1 MAGRAKA
8 RAVFLSALA
17 LLCLCGIV
25 TYISFINFRESER
38 WVTHTQEVRGT
49 LGDLESA
56 INRASRTRMAYL
68 ISSDPSELSAY
79 RQAVPQISEEIR
91 RLQELTKDNL
101 AEVEHCRNYAAIT
114 NERMRVGEALIS
126 QKQQGKA
133 IELVPVQ
140 QQNIEF
146 ASQSAA
152 IAEGIRSEEGR
163 LLQQRIAT
171 AHRSYTLTR
180 AVVILSFA
188 LALLLLYLHYYW
200 LTTELRAREQAE
212 LVARNAYVHEA
223 ALRQGEERFRLFIE
237 AVQDYAIFMLDN
249 GGHISSW
256 NQGAERL
263 NGYKTSEIIGRHFS
277 VFYPEEDIRAQKPER
292 ELEVATR
299 EGRIEDEGWRVRKN
313 GSRFW
318 ANVIITALRDD
329 QGRLIGFAKIT
340 RDFTER
346 MRTQEALRERN
357 EELAKEIS
365 ERKVAEEKLAIS
377 AKSLRELSFHLLRTQ
392 DEERK
397 RIGRDLHDS
406 LGQYL
411 AALKMNLDTLQIS
424 LIENPAN
431 GAGEQLDR
439 CVRLAEDS
447 LSEMRTISYL
457 LYPPMLEEVGLTS
470 AIRWYLDGFSKRSQ
484 IETTFEVSPGFGR
497 IAPELE
503 LALFRILQ
511 EGLTNVHRHSG
522 SKTANVRLFQADGMA
537 ILEVE
542 DRGKGLPL
550 KILQQ
555 ANDEWLASAGVG
567 LRGMTERMRQ
577 FGGNLEIASTANR
590 TVVTASVPTATLK
603 QATTKPV
610 W

>member
-1 MAGRAKA
+1 MAGRARA
-8 RAVFLSALA
+8 RLVFLSALA
-17 LLCLCGIV
+17 LLCLCGIA
-25 TYISFINFRESER
+25 TYVSFTSSREGER

-68 ISSDPSELSAY
+68 ISGDESQLSAY
-79 RQAVPQISEEIR
+79 RQAVPQIGEEMR
-91 RLQELTKDNL
+91 RLQELTKDNPV
-101 AEVEHCRNYAAIT
+101 EVKYCKNYEAIT
-114 NERMRVGEALIS
+114 NERLRAGEDLIS
-126 QKQQGKA
+126 QKQQDKP
-133 IELVPVQ
+133 IEIVPLQ

-152 IAEGIRSEEGR
+152 VAERIRGEEGR
-163 LLQQRIAT
+163 LLQQRIET
-171 AHRSYTLTR
+171 AHHGYTLTR

-212 LVARNAYVHEA
+212 VAARDAYVHEA

-237 AVQDYAIFMLDN
+237 AVQEYAIFMLDT

-256 NQGAERL
+256 NQGAERV
-263 NGYKTSEIIGRHFS
+263 NGYKAAEIIGKHFS
-277 VFYPEEDIRAQKPER
+277 VFYPEEDRMLKPPR
-292 ELEVATR
+292 ELDVATK
-299 EGRIEDEGWRVRKN
+299 EGRIEDEGWRVRKD

-329 QGRLIGFAKIT
+329 QDRLIGFAKIT
-340 RDFTER
+340 RDFTDR
-346 MRTQEALRERN
+346 MRGQEALRERN
-357 EELAKEIS
+357 EDLAKEIA
-365 ERKVAEEKLAIS
+365 ERKLAEEKLAIS

-411 AALKMNLDTLQIS
+411 AALKMNLDTLQIG
-424 LIENPAN
+424 LTENPTN
-431 GAGEQLDR
+431 GAGEQVDR

-484 IETTFEVSPGFGR
+484 IETTFEVSPGFDR

-503 LALFRILQ
+503 LALFRVLQ

-522 SKTANVRLFQADGMA
+522 SETANVRLFMADRMA
-537 ILEVE
+537 ILEIE
-542 DRGKGLPL
+542 DKGKGLPP
-550 KILQQ
+550 KILKQ
-555 ANDEWLASAGVG
+555 ADDEWMASAGVG

-577 FGGNLEIASTANR
+577 FGGNLEIASRANR
-590 TVVTASVPTATLK
+590 TVITASVPTGPLK
-603 QATTKPV
+603 QETVKPA
-610 W
+610 